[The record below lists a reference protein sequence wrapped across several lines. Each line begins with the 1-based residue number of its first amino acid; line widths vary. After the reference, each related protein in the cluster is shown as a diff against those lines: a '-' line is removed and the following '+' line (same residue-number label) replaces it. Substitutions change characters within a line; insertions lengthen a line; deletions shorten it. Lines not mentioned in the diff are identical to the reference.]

1 MVCEAAD
8 AFYDEDDVDL
18 TMMVKVMT
26 PINKVA
32 KRLYSMH
39 IYTATMRLDS
49 GEM

>member
-8 AFYDEDDVDL
+8 PFYDDDDDDDL

-32 KRLYSMH
+32 KNGCTL
-39 IYTATMRLDS
+39 ITI
-49 GEM
+49 